1 MQRNRVDQKPLTWLL
16 FAALFIPYEALAMH
30 YLYLPPLFGV
40 LFFLYIRTL
49 ETQKS
54 LPFFAVVF
62 MLLVAETS
70 KGYLLL
76 STLFFFTVSYFLLLP
91 KLRSAVSCRLCINA
105 IIVVLAYVGY
115 WAFAALFAKMFAL
128 PLPQLDYRVVFYVI
142 IEFFLIGLL

>member
-40 LFFLYIRTL
+40 LFFLYIRAL
-49 ETQKS
+49 ETQQS

-91 KLRSAVSCRLCINA
+91 KLRSAVSCRLCLNA

-128 PLPQLDYRVVFYVI
+128 PLPQLDYRVVFYMI